1 MSIDI
6 CCLLLFR
13 VGGKDK
19 PTRFLS
25 FVEAVHGFRH
35 LLTQEDLDR
44 AMSLCTS
51 LKGHL
56 KSRFLVLSDDRILP
70 PYQPNRGKRSRPDD
84 AQEAASVKRTHQDPA
99 PQHPIAGVSAIQ
111 VHPVISNAS
120 VVPVVQ
126 APAPLPNYSALMS
139 AVSNPLIQGSSVVQV
154 YPANTSIQSGQ
165 MIPGPTVMQPL
176 TFMSMSVPPPQ
187 IVPPTPVVSGPAVP
201 EVTAQSPGFK
211 VARSRQRGRTSA
223 AAKAAGSSGRTT
235 PSRAAKAPKEKTAQS
250 IQPTVTSPDEPYESC
265 ASNEE
270 DGDNLMDEAQA

>member
-1 MSIDI
+1 
-6 CCLLLFR
+6 
-13 VGGKDK
+13 
-19 PTRFLS
+19 
-25 FVEAVHGFRH
+25 
-35 LLTQEDLDR
+35 
-44 AMSLCTS
+44 MSLCTS

-126 APAPLPNYSALMS
+126 APAPLPIYSALTS

-250 IQPTVTSPDEPYESC
+250 IQPTITSPDEPYESC